1 MEPMERGTNMSES
14 TASLTHHTAVAAL
27 EGRGGPSRWESS
39 APIRYPDPDIVV
51 LDPRFQKMV
60 LGNAAI
66 ERIATGFRF
75 TEGPAYYGDGRYLV
89 FSDIPNDAL
98 LRWDEITGA
107 VATLRQPAGYP
118 DGNTRD
124 REGRLLSCELGSR
137 TLTRTEHDG
146 TVTVL
151 AASCEGTRLTGP
163 NDVVVKSDG
172 SIWFSDNGA
181 GIRGNYLGEKA
192 KQELP
197 FRVYRLDPMSGA
209 LSIAIG
215 DMERPNGL
223 CFSPDETRL
232 YVVDTPGGAKTTH
245 VYDIVDGKAV
255 NGRLFFDAMPGYAD
269 GIRCDTE
276 GHVWCG
282 FSGGPG
288 QDGVAVFAPDGTL
301 LGRILLPERC
311 ANLCFGGRK
320 RNRLFMTASQSV
332 YALYVEAQG
341 NPGG

>member
-1 MEPMERGTNMSES
+1 MSEGRPPY
-14 TASLTHHTAVAAL
+14 THHPAAV
-27 EGRGGPSRWESS
+27 GTSGPSRWESS

-51 LDPRFQKMV
+51 LDPRFRPLV

-75 TEGPAYYGDGRYLV
+75 TEGPVYYGDGRYLL

-98 LRWDEITGA
+98 LRWDEISGA
-107 VATLRQPAGYP
+107 VATLRHPAGYP

-151 AASCEGTRLTGP
+151 AAAFEGTRLTGP

-181 GIRGNYLGEKA
+181 GIRGNYLGDKA

-197 FRVYRLDPMSGA
+197 FRVYRLDPVSGE
-209 LSIAIG
+209 LRIAVG

-232 YVVDTPGGAKTTH
+232 YVVDTPSGTKTTH
-245 VYDIVDGKAV
+245 VYDIVDGQPV
-255 NGRLFFDAMPGYAD
+255 NGRLFFDATPGYAD

-276 GHVWCG
+276 GNVWCG
-282 FSGGPG
+282 FSGGPE

-301 LGRILLPERC
+301 IGRILLPERC